1 MKLVTKIFDKDTPSI
16 LLVTI
21 AYFALHWVNI
31 YQSHFYESIK
41 MIAYLFLLILIQFL
55 FFSIYKSQNKFLKF
69 SAIFF
74 FTTFILLWNGV
85 HIVNLM
91 NSWQIEKF
99 KFQIIRARFFLMLW
113 FTLLLL
119 LEYFIMLKKPAL
131 IYAQNIF
138 FAILS
143 IISFIFAFQN
153 NIPTKDI
160 HYFNNKYLPIKAI
173 DTNTKPIILI
183 ISDEYNSPDGLVKI
197 FKDSNLYNFSIG
209 LKKKGWLIKN
219 SFYSS
224 ELSTIHS
231 LSSLFNFN
239 LSNGEVY
246 SSMSVDEI
254 GSERLM
260 KAELSDS
267 LSKKNIDILNYGIFD
282 IGNSKPI
289 TRLYYYPKNLFE
301 VIISNSILP
310 SLFYNT
316 NGLKLSGL
324 KSSFFPMELH
334 NKIIFNTLIDT
345 LKSNYKPNKFVYVH
359 LYMPHSPMLYEPTFK
374 FNKYKEF
381 TLENYLD
388 YWKFTNSKLIPLL
401 DSVNK
406 LNKFRIILAGDH
418 GFRGSKNNIDPH
430 YTFCAFYGFNEIDVN
445 KIYSVQD
452 LGSLIYAYLKTP

>member
-21 AYFALHWVNI
+21 AYFAFQWVNI

-85 HIVNLM
+85 YIVNLM

-99 KFQIIRARFFLMLW
+99 KFQIIRGRFSLMLS

-131 IYAQNIF
+131 IYAQNVF
-138 FAILS
+138 FGILS

-153 NIPTKDI
+153 NTPTKDI

-197 FKDSNLYNFSIG
+197 FKDSNLYDFSIG
-209 LKKKGWLIKN
+209 LKKKGWLVKN
-219 SFYSS
+219 SFYSN

-239 LSNGEVY
+239 LSNGKVY
-246 SSMSVDEI
+246 SSMSVSEI

-289 TRLYYYPKNLFE
+289 SRLYYYPKNLFE

-324 KSSFFPMELH
+324 KSFFFPMELH

-359 LYMPHSPMLYEPTFK
+359 LYMPHSPMSYEPTFK
-374 FNKYKEF
+374 FSKYKEYN
-381 TLENYLD
+381 LENYLD

-401 DSVNK
+401 DSINK
-406 LNKFRIILAGDH
+406 LNKFRIILTGDH
-418 GFRGSKNNIDPH
+418 GFRNSNNNIDSH